1 MDGLSRMSGTD
12 RLVSDGTLEKGTGFW
27 AALLAEAQAGTES
40 LAVVAAKHSVTEAA
54 LRYHFYKRE
63 KPTESTNKSV
73 PMLPVRVDGDSRLFC
88 IEMDGS
94 LRLRFAEGCDPA
106 YVAAVIAKLR

>member
-1 MDGLSRMSGTD
+1 MARSKK
-12 RLVSDGTLEKGTGFW
+12 EPGFW
-27 AALLAEAQAGTES
+27 TALVAEAQTSTES
-40 LAVVAAKHSVTEAA
+40 LAAVAAKHSVTEAA

-63 KPTESTNKSV
+63 KPTESSQKAV

-88 IEMDGS
+88 VEMDGS

>member
-1 MDGLSRMSGTD
+1 M
-12 RLVSDGTLEKGTGFW
+12 V
-27 AALLAEAQAGTES
+27 AEAQASTDS
-40 LAVVAAKHSVTEAA
+40 LAAVAAKHNVTEAA

-63 KPTESTNKSV
+63 KITEPTNKSV
-73 PMLPVRVDGDSRLFC
+73 SMLPVRVDGDSRLFC

>member
-1 MDGLSRMSGTD
+1 MARSKK
-12 RLVSDGTLEKGTGFW
+12 EPGFW
-27 AALLAEAQAGTES
+27 TALVAEAQASTES
-40 LAVVAAKHSVTEAA
+40 LVAVAAKHNVTEAA

-63 KPTESTNKSV
+63 KPTEATNKAV
-73 PMLPVRVDGDSRLFC
+73 PMLPVRVDGDSRLFSV
-88 IEMDGS
+88 EMDGS

>member
-1 MDGLSRMSGTD
+1 MARSKK
-12 RLVSDGTLEKGTGFW
+12 EPGFW
-27 AALLAEAQAGTES
+27 TALVAEAQASTES
-40 LAVVAAKHSVTEAA
+40 LAAVAAKHSVTEAA

-63 KPTESTNKSV
+63 KPTESSQKSV
-73 PMLPVRVDGDSRLFC
+73 PMLPVRVDGDSRLFSV
-88 IEMDGS
+88 EMDGS

>member
-1 MDGLSRMSGTD
+1 MARSKK
-12 RLVSDGTLEKGTGFW
+12 EPGFW
-27 AALLAEAQAGTES
+27 TALVAEAQASTES
-40 LAVVAAKHSVTEAA
+40 LAAVAAKHDVTEAA

-63 KPTESTNKSV
+63 KPTESSQKSV

-88 IEMDGS
+88 VEMDGS

>member
-1 MDGLSRMSGTD
+1 MARSKK
-12 RLVSDGTLEKGTGFW
+12 EPGFW
-27 AALLAEAQAGTES
+27 TALVAEAQASTES
-40 LAVVAAKHSVTEAA
+40 LAAVAAKHNVTEAA

-63 KPTESTNKSV
+63 KPTEATNKAV
-73 PMLPVRVDGDSRLFC
+73 PMLPVRVAGDSRLFSV
-88 IEMDGS
+88 EMDGS

>member
-1 MDGLSRMSGTD
+1 MARSKK
-12 RLVSDGTLEKGTGFW
+12 EPGFW
-27 AALLAEAQAGTES
+27 TALVAEAHASTES
-40 LAVVAAKHSVTEAA
+40 LAAVAAKHSVTEAA

-63 KPTESTNKSV
+63 KPTEVTNKSV
-73 PMLPVRVDGDSRLFC
+73 PMLPVRVDGDSRLFSV
-88 IEMDGS
+88 EMDGS

>member
-1 MDGLSRMSGTD
+1 
-12 RLVSDGTLEKGTGFW
+12 
-27 AALLAEAQAGTES
+27 
-40 LAVVAAKHSVTEAA
+40 
-54 LRYHFYKRE
+54 
-63 KPTESTNKSV
+63 
-73 PMLPVRVDGDSRLFC
+73 MLPVRVEGDSRLFC

>member
-1 MDGLSRMSGTD
+1 MVRQKK
-12 RLVSDGTLEKGTGFW
+12 EAGFW
-27 AALLAEAQAGTES
+27 AALVVEAQAGTES
-40 LAVVAAKHSVTEAA
+40 LAAVAARHGVTEAA
-54 LRYHFYKRE
+54 LRYHFYKKE
-63 KPTESTNKSV
+63 KPTEAARQVV
-73 PMLPVRVDGDSRLFC
+73 PMLPVRVEGDARLFC